1 MQYPRPRLYVCV
13 CVCVCVCACVC
24 VFACVCVCAWLCAPE
39 GRDAAERVLNGFT
52 LLEQR
57 FMCVMLALSAD
68 WPHLRHEVSM
78 DIPHKI

>member
-1 MQYPRPRLYVCV
+1 MRRAPAWLTATIAILHLRPRRP
-13 CVCVCVCACVC
+13 
-24 VFACVCVCAWLCAPE
+24 FAWLCAPE

-52 LLEQR
+52 LLERR